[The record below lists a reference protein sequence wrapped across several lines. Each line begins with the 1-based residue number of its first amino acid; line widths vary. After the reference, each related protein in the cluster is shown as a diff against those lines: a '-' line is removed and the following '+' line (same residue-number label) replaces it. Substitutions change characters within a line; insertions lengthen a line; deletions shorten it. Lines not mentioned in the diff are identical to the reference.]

1 MSILLCFNEADSWT
15 VGALSEATKIKMDL
29 LVQVLSIIFKAKLL
43 VVAEEVD
50 EEMIDASTTVNLF
63 HGYKNKK
70 LRVNINVPMKI
81 EQKKEM
87 ELTNKYI
94 EEDRKFLIQA
104 AIIRIMKTRKTLKH
118 PQLVTEVLYQLTHR
132 CDIYVHCQYPKKLDI
147 FLDLNP
153 RFQ

>member
-43 VVAEEVD
+43 VVNMEVE

-87 ELTNKYI
+87 EMTHKYI
-94 EEDRKFLIQA
+94 EEDRKILIQA
-104 AIIRIMKTRKTLKH
+104 AIVRIMKTRKTLKH
-118 PQLVTEVLYQLTHR
+118 PQLVTEVLNQLTPRWKICVQCH
-132 CDIYVHCQYPKKLDI
+132 YPKLKI
-147 FLDLNP
+147 T
-153 RFQ
+153 

>member
-43 VVAEEVD
+43 VVNMEVE

-104 AIIRIMKTRKTLKH
+104 AIIRIMKMRKTLKH
-118 PQLVTEVLYQLTHR
+118 PQLLTEVLNQLT
-132 CDIYVHCQYPKKLDI
+132 
-147 FLDLNP
+147 P
-153 RFQ
+153 RWKICVQCHYTK

>member
-43 VVAEEVD
+43 VVNIEVE

-70 LRVNINVPMKI
+70 LRVNINIPMKI
-81 EQKKEM
+81 EQKKETEM
-87 ELTNKYI
+87 THKYV
-94 EEDRKFLIQA
+94 EEDRKILIQA
-104 AIIRIMKTRKTLKH
+104 AIVRIMKTRKTLKH
-118 PQLVTEVLYQLTHR
+118 PQLVTEVLNQLTPR
-132 CDIYVHCQYPKKLDI
+132 WKICVQCQYPKLLK
-147 FLDLNP
+147 
-153 RFQ
+153 

>member
-43 VVAEEVD
+43 VVNIEVE

-87 ELTNKYI
+87 EMTHKYI
-94 EEDRKFLIQA
+94 EEDRKILIQA
-104 AIIRIMKTRKTLKH
+104 AIVRIMKTRKSLKH
-118 PQLVTEVLYQLTHR
+118 HQLMTEVLNQLTPSWEI
-132 CDIYVHCQYPKKLDI
+132 CI
-147 FLDLNP
+147 FPDLNP

>member
-43 VVAEEVD
+43 VVNMEVE

-118 PQLVTEVLYQLTHR
+118 PQLMTEVLNQLTPRWEICVQCH
-132 CDIYVHCQYPKKLDI
+132 YPK
-147 FLDLNP
+147 
-153 RFQ
+153 

>member
-70 LRVNINVPMKI
+70 LRVNINIPMKI
-81 EQKKEM
+81 EQKKETEM
-87 ELTNKYI
+87 THKYV
-94 EEDRKFLIQA
+94 EEDRKILIQA
-104 AIIRIMKTRKTLKH
+104 AIVRIMKTRKSLKH
-118 PQLVTEVLYQLTHR
+118 HQLMTEVLNQLTPR
-132 CDIYVHCQYPKKLDI
+132 CDICVQCQYPI
-147 FLDLNP
+147 
-153 RFQ
+153 